1 MKITKQARHE
11 AKELFRICQVDGVLD
26 EDRVRRVVKAVI
38 ERKPRGYLA
47 SLSHF
52 QRLVRL
58 DIERRSGLIQ
68 SAIPLSEDLKSDIT
82 RSLTR
87 LCGEGLTLNFAES
100 AELIGGMRIRVGS
113 DVLDGSIRH
122 RLDALEESF

>member
-26 EDRVRRVVKAVI
+26 EDRVRQTVKAVI

-47 SLSHF
+47 ALSHF

-58 DIERRSGLIQ
+58 DIGRRSGLIQ
-68 SAIPLSEDLKSDIT
+68 SAIPLSEDLKSEIT
-82 RSLTR
+82 QSLTR
-87 LCGEGLTLNFAES
+87 LYGDGLALNFAES
-100 AELIGGMRIRVGS
+100 AELIGGMRIRVGC